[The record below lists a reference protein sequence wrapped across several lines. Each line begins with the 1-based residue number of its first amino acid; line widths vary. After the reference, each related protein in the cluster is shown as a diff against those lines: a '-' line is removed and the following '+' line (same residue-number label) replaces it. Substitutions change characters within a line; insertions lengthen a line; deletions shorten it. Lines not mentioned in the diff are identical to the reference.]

1 MAITLESVNTL
12 VWRYL
17 SESGFQHSAFIF
29 QSESMIDSSDS
40 VVSQIPSGMLI
51 SILQKSLLYM
61 KLEKIVKAAK
71 RDPDDSLHNRI
82 FEVEDR
88 FPDISQ
94 RQIETLPPQHNGTN
108 DVHHEPVDI
117 AINAQVAQI
126 LHGHQ
131 LCVFGCSW
139 SPNGKLL
146 ATASADATAIIWE
159 IDSDVKPTIN
169 IPNINYVNPNINGY
183 TNSFTNQ
190 PVNNFNNYNTSNSFR
205 PGYPIATIRAILG
218 KAPEPL
224 STKHGITTI
233 DWNSSGTLFA
243 TGSFDT
249 LVRIYRP
256 DGSLYSTLQGH
267 RHNVF
272 AVRFNPSGQY
282 IVTCSADK
290 TAILWNVA
298 TSQIVHQF
306 IHHTDTILDVAWKDN
321 FIFASASADNTIG
334 ICNVNGTDHFLTGHT
349 CHVTAIAWSNDG
361 SLLASA
367 SEDKTVRIW
376 KENNESII
384 LNGHRTGVS
393 CVKWIPHADYLVV
406 SSSQDGAVIVW
417 DARRGQAIHVIER
430 HTKDVI
436 SLSVS
441 PCGKY
446 IASGGTDMLIDISS
460 VATGERI
467 ATITGRSPIFEVQ
480 WDPTG
485 RFLAICFDDSTVAIV
500 QSALYLQ

>member
-1 MAITLESVNTL
+1 MAITLENVNTL

-29 QSESMIDSSDS
+29 QSESMVDSSDS

-51 SILQKSLLYM
+51 SILQKSILYM
-61 KLEKIVKAAK
+61 KLEKIVKNAK
-71 RDPDDSLHNRI
+71 RDPNNSLHQRI
-82 FEVEDR
+82 SDIEKN

-94 RQIETLPPQHNGTN
+94 LPNETSPTPAAIMRR
-108 DVHHEPVDI
+108 EPVSI
-117 AINAQVAQI
+117 EISNKVAQI
-126 LHGHQ
+126 LHGHK

-159 IDSDVKPTIN
+159 INTDVKPSIP
-169 IPNINYVNPNINGY
+169 IPNNYINPNINGY
-183 TNSFTNQ
+183 NNNFPTQ
-190 PVNNFNNYNTSNSFR
+190 VVDNFNNSYNGPNTFN
-205 PGYPIATIRAILG
+205 PGYPSATIRAILG
-218 KAPEPL
+218 KAPEPIC
-224 STKHGITTI
+224 TDHGITTI

-249 LVRIYRP
+249 LVRIYTSN
-256 DGSLYSTLQGH
+256 GNLYATLKGH

-298 TSQIVHQF
+298 TSQIIHQYD
-306 IHHTDTILDVAWKDN
+306 HHTDTILDVAWRND

-334 ICNVNGTDHFLTGHT
+334 ICNVNGSDHFLRGHT
-349 CHVTAIAWSNDG
+349 CHVTAVSWSNDG
-361 SLLASA
+361 VLLASA

-376 KENNESII
+376 KENSETIV
-384 LNGHRTGVS
+384 LTGHKTGVS
-393 CVKWIPHADYLVV
+393 CVKWVPHAEYTVV
-406 SSSQDGAVIVW
+406 SSSQDGAVFIW
-417 DARRGQAIHVIER
+417 DARSGQPLHIIER

-436 SLSVS
+436 SLSIS
-441 PCGKY
+441 PCGNY
-446 IASGGTDMLIDISS
+446 IASGGTDMMIDISS
-460 VATGERI
+460 VATGERV
-467 ATITGRSPIFEVQ
+467 ATLTGRSPIFEVQ

>member
-1 MAITLESVNTL
+1 MAITLENVNTL

-29 QSESMIDSSDS
+29 QSESMVDSSDS

-51 SILQKSLLYM
+51 SILQKSILYM

-71 RDPDDSLHNRI
+71 HDPNHSLHDRI
-82 FEVEDR
+82 SLIEKR

-94 RQIETLPPQHNGTN
+94 PPRETSPSPPTN
-108 DVHHEPVDI
+108 AIRHGPVNI
-117 AINAQVAQI
+117 VISSQVAQI

-159 IDSDVKPTIN
+159 INTDVKPSIN
-169 IPNINYVNPNINGY
+169 LQNNNYINPNINGY
-183 TNSFTNQ
+183 NNNFPAQT
-190 PVNNFNNYNTSNSFR
+190 VDNFNNYNTTTGFR
-205 PGYPIATIRAILG
+205 PGFPIATIRAILG

-224 STKHGITTI
+224 TTDHGITTI

-243 TGSFDT
+243 TGSFDKI
-249 LVRIYRP
+249 VRIYRP
-256 DGSLYSTLQGH
+256 DGSLYATLQGH

-298 TSQIVHQF
+298 TSQIVHQYD
-306 IHHTDTILDVAWKDN
+306 HHTDTILDVAWRDN
-321 FIFASASADNTIG
+321 YIFASASADNTIG
-334 ICNVNGTDHFLTGHT
+334 ICNVNGSDHFLRGHT
-349 CHVTAIAWSNDG
+349 CHVTAVSWSNDG
-361 SLLASA
+361 VLLASA

-376 KENNESII
+376 QENSETII
-384 LNGHRTGVS
+384 LSGHKTGVS
-393 CVKWIPHADYLVV
+393 CVKWVPHSDYTVV
-406 SSSQDGAVIVW
+406 SSSQDGAVFIW
-417 DARRGQAIHVIER
+417 DARRGQPLHIIER

-441 PCGKY
+441 PCGNY
-446 IASGGTDMLIDISS
+446 IASGGTDMMIDISS
-460 VATGERI
+460 VSTGERV
-467 ATITGRSPIFEVQ
+467 ATIEGSSPIFEVQ

>member
-1 MAITLESVNTL
+1 MAITLDNVNTL

-29 QSESMIDSSDS
+29 QSESMVDSSDS

-61 KLEKIVKAAK
+61 KLEKIVKVARHK
-71 RDPDDSLHNRI
+71 PDHPLHNLI
-82 FEVEDR
+82 SEIEAR
-88 FPDISQ
+88 FPDTSQ
-94 RQIETLPPQHNGTN
+94 PPPPPQPVETST
-108 DVHHEPVDI
+108 VHHIPVNI
-117 AINAQVAQI
+117 LISPQVAQI

-146 ATASADATAIIWE
+146 ATASADATAIIWD
-159 IDSDVKPTIN
+159 INTDVKPITN
-169 IPNINYVNPNINGY
+169 IPSNNFVNPNINGY
-183 TNSFTNQ
+183 NNFPAQSITN
-190 PVNNFNNYNTSNSFR
+190 VNNYGVPNGINPPNQ
-205 PGYPIATIRAILG
+205 IATLRAVLG
-218 KAPEPL
+218 KAPNPL
-224 STKHGITTI
+224 TTDNGITTI
-233 DWNSSGTLFA
+233 DWNSTGTLFA
-243 TGSFDT
+243 TGSFDNF
-249 LVRIYRP
+249 VRIYKP
-256 DGSLYSTLQGH
+256 DGTLYATLEGH

-290 TAILWNVA
+290 TAILWDVQTA
-298 TSQIVHQF
+298 QIVHKF
-306 IHHTDTILDVAWKDN
+306 DHHTDTILDVAWKDN
-321 FIFASASADNTIG
+321 YIFASASADNTIG
-334 ICNVNGTDHFLTGHT
+334 ICNVNGSDHFLRGHN
-349 CHVTAIAWSNDG
+349 CHVTAVAWSNDG
-361 SLLASA
+361 VLLASA

-376 KENNESII
+376 QENSETIV
-384 LNGHRTGVS
+384 LTGHKTGVS
-393 CVKWIPHADYLVV
+393 CVKWVPHADYTVV
-406 SSSQDGAVIVW
+406 SSSQDGAVFIW
-417 DARRGQAIHVIER
+417 DARHGQALHIITQ

-446 IASGGTDMLIDISS
+446 VASGGTDMMIDISS
-460 VATGERI
+460 IITGEKVATL
-467 ATITGRSPIFEVQ
+467 TGKSPIFEVQ

-500 QSALYLQ
+500 QSSLYLH